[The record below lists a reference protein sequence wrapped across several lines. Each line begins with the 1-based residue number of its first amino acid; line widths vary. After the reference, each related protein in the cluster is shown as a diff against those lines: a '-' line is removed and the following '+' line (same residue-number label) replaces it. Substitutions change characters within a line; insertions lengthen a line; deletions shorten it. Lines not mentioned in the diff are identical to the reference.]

1 MATKCPK
8 CGADAWSIIQD
19 ITLTNGPH
27 NIITNYCNR
36 CGYEWQKNSYAS
48 MVTIEPTDAKI
59 TTKYKELKDWLVENY
74 STRNDVDRVYR
85 ALCKVLD
92 LLDEN
97 AMRGIR

>member
-1 MATKCPK
+1 M
-8 CGADAWSIIQD
+8 
-19 ITLTNGPH
+19 
-27 NIITNYCNR
+27 
-36 CGYEWQKNSYAS
+36 CGYEWQENNYVS
-48 MVTIEPTDAKI
+48 MVTIERIDAKI

-97 AMRGIR
+97 AMRGIK

>member
-1 MATKCPK
+1 MTTKCPK
-8 CGADAWSIIQD
+8 CGADVWSIIQYA
-19 ITLTNGPH
+19 TLTNGTH
-27 NIITNYCNR
+27 NIITNHCNI

-48 MVTIEPTDAKI
+48 TVTIEPIDVEI
-59 TTKYKELKDWLVENY
+59 TTKYKEIKDWLVENY

-97 AMRGIR
+97 AMRGIK